1 MKKIKLLAVCALSA
15 ALLVGCGSKSTPKV
29 EDEGT
34 TTPVVSEGTKF
45 TGTKNYETLYDSTGV
60 KGDVVVM
67 DVEFKDGEPVNFTMD
82 VRQENGTS
90 KKEEAAAGNYV
101 MVEGSDNTW
110 DKQIADVEKFIKE
123 NNFDL
128 TKVNITD
135 EEGHTDAVSGVSVKI
150 KNYIE
155 ALEYVIDT
163 VKDGKEL
170 ETGFTGAKIVESLYE
185 EGKTDMVKAKA
196 VFQHGKPVNVSVD
209 VITNETDL
217 GDGKTSTSKKAIAA
231 AGKYVMVEGSDNT
244 WDKQIA
250 AVEAFIVE
258 NNFDLGKV
266 TLTNEEGNTDAVS
279 GVSIKVGTYVK
290 ALEEVLK

>member
-15 ALLVGCGSKSTPKV
+15 ALLVGCGGKEAT
-29 EDEGT
+29 EDKGEAS
-34 TTPVVSEGTKF
+34 TPVVSETEKF
-45 TGTKNYETLYDSTGV
+45 TGNKKYETLYDSTGA
-60 KGDVVVM
+60 KGDVVVV
-67 DVEFKDGEPVNFTMD
+67 DVEFKDGEPVNFSVD

-101 MVEGSDNTW
+101 MVQGSDNTW
-110 DKQIADVEKFIKE
+110 DKQIAEVEKFIIE

-150 KNYIE
+150 K
-155 ALEYVIDT
+155 EYVNALQEVIDA
-163 VKDGKEL
+163 VKEGKEL

-196 VFQHGKPVNVSVD
+196 VFQHGTPVKVSVD

-244 WDKQIA
+244 WDKQIE
-250 AVEAFIVE
+250 AVEAFIAE
-258 NNFDLGKV
+258 NNFDLTKV
-266 TLTNEEGNTDAVS
+266 NLTDDDGHTDAVS
-279 GVSIKVGTYVK
+279 GVSIKVKTYVK